1 MMGGS
6 PSFPNQRKMFVVSDS
21 NILSL
26 CNCTCWL
33 PGCKPAVGSDWK
45 GDQANRSCRKGSRW
59 HRKAARQAMALTLG
73 MAGLA
78 QAGCTAEEAQQ
89 KAATFAQVVQAKA
102 QQDPEGYAKV
112 MQELQPELLQIQQK
126 QDVDA
131 LCAFYDKAIAKLK

>member
-1 MMGGS
+1 M
-6 PSFPNQRKMFVVSDS
+6 RKLIV
-21 NILSL
+21 
-26 CNCTCWL
+26 C
-33 PGCKPAVGSDWK
+33 A
-45 GDQANRSCRKGSRW
+45 
-59 HRKAARQAMALTLG
+59 AMALTLG

-89 KAATFAQVVQAKA
+89 KAATFAQVVQASA
-102 QQDPEGYAKV
+102 ADPEGYAKV

>member
-1 MMGGS
+1 M
-6 PSFPNQRKMFVVSDS
+6 RKLIV
-21 NILSL
+21 
-26 CNCTCWL
+26 C
-33 PGCKPAVGSDWK
+33 A
-45 GDQANRSCRKGSRW
+45 
-59 HRKAARQAMALTLG
+59 AMALTLG

-131 LCAFYDKAIAKLK
+131 LCAFYDQGHRQTEVISPRILSRCMIGGRLPGRPPSVFPPLARHTPQNVP

>member
-1 MMGGS
+1 M
-6 PSFPNQRKMFVVSDS
+6 RKLIV
-21 NILSL
+21 
-26 CNCTCWL
+26 C
-33 PGCKPAVGSDWK
+33 A
-45 GDQANRSCRKGSRW
+45 
-59 HRKAARQAMALTLG
+59 AMALTLG

-131 LCAFYDKAIAKLK
+131 LCAFYDKAPSGTSAVCFPAACATYSAECTLAYSFNVIMSDCGNPPPAGKCPPRPSLSWV

>member
-1 MMGGS
+1 M
-6 PSFPNQRKMFVVSDS
+6 RKLIV
-21 NILSL
+21 
-26 CNCTCWL
+26 CA
-33 PGCKPAVGSDWK
+33 AV
-45 GDQANRSCRKGSRW
+45 
-59 HRKAARQAMALTLG
+59 ALTLG

-89 KAATFAQVVQAKA
+89 KATAFAQAVQAKS

>member
-1 MMGGS
+1 M
-6 PSFPNQRKMFVVSDS
+6 RKLIV
-21 NILSL
+21 
-26 CNCTCWL
+26 C
-33 PGCKPAVGSDWK
+33 A
-45 GDQANRSCRKGSRW
+45 
-59 HRKAARQAMALTLG
+59 AMALTLG

-89 KAATFAQVVQAKA
+89 KAATFAQVV
-102 QQDPEGYAKV
+102 YAKV

>member
-1 MMGGS
+1 M
-6 PSFPNQRKMFVVSDS
+6 RKLIV
-21 NILSL
+21 
-26 CNCTCWL
+26 C
-33 PGCKPAVGSDWK
+33 A
-45 GDQANRSCRKGSRW
+45 
-59 HRKAARQAMALTLG
+59 AMALTLG

-89 KAATFAQVVQAKA
+89 KAATFAQVE
-102 QQDPEGYAKV
+102 QDPEGYAKV

>member
-1 MMGGS
+1 M
-6 PSFPNQRKMFVVSDS
+6 RKLMV
-21 NILSL
+21 
-26 CNCTCWL
+26 C
-33 PGCKPAVGSDWK
+33 A
-45 GDQANRSCRKGSRW
+45 
-59 HRKAARQAMALTLG
+59 AMALTLG

-78 QAGCTAEEAQQ
+78 SRPDVTAEEAQQ

>member
-1 MMGGS
+1 M
-6 PSFPNQRKMFVVSDS
+6 RKLIV
-21 NILSL
+21 
-26 CNCTCWL
+26 C
-33 PGCKPAVGSDWK
+33 A
-45 GDQANRSCRKGSRW
+45 
-59 HRKAARQAMALTLG
+59 AMALTLG

-89 KAATFAQVVQAKA
+89 KAATFAQ
-102 QQDPEGYAKV
+102 V

>member
-1 MMGGS
+1 M
-6 PSFPNQRKMFVVSDS
+6 RKLIV
-21 NILSL
+21 
-26 CNCTCWL
+26 C
-33 PGCKPAVGSDWK
+33 A
-45 GDQANRSCRKGSRW
+45 
-59 HRKAARQAMALTLG
+59 AMALTLG

-131 LCAFYDKAIAKLK
+131 LCAFYDKAIAKLKYDRRAPSGTSAVCFHRRLRDILRRMYLNILFLM

>member
-1 MMGGS
+1 M
-6 PSFPNQRKMFVVSDS
+6 RKLIV
-21 NILSL
+21 
-26 CNCTCWL
+26 C
-33 PGCKPAVGSDWK
+33 A
-45 GDQANRSCRKGSRW
+45 
-59 HRKAARQAMALTLG
+59 AMALTLG

-89 KAATFAQVVQAKA
+89 KAKA

>member
-1 MMGGS
+1 M
-6 PSFPNQRKMFVVSDS
+6 RKLIV
-21 NILSL
+21 
-26 CNCTCWL
+26 C
-33 PGCKPAVGSDWK
+33 A
-45 GDQANRSCRKGSRW
+45 
-59 HRKAARQAMALTLG
+59 AMALTLG

-89 KAATFAQVVQAKA
+89 KAATFVQAKA

>member
-1 MMGGS
+1 MKEYPFYEKVDRMRGYG
-6 PSFPNQRKMFVVSDS
+6 PE
-21 NILSL
+21 
-26 CNCTCWL
+26 
-33 PGCKPAVGSDWK
+33 
-45 GDQANRSCRKGSRW
+45 
-59 HRKAARQAMALTLG
+59 LG

>member
-1 MMGGS
+1 M
-6 PSFPNQRKMFVVSDS
+6 RKLIV
-21 NILSL
+21 
-26 CNCTCWL
+26 C
-33 PGCKPAVGSDWK
+33 A
-45 GDQANRSCRKGSRW
+45 
-59 HRKAARQAMALTLG
+59 AMAMTLG

>member
-1 MMGGS
+1 M
-6 PSFPNQRKMFVVSDS
+6 RKLIV
-21 NILSL
+21 
-26 CNCTCWL
+26 C
-33 PGCKPAVGSDWK
+33 A
-45 GDQANRSCRKGSRW
+45 
-59 HRKAARQAMALTLG
+59 AMALTLG

-89 KAATFAQVVQAKA
+89 KAATFAQVV

>member
-1 MMGGS
+1 MSDATIAAGTE
-6 PSFPNQRKMFVVSDS
+6 QR
-21 NILSL
+21 L
-26 CNCTCWL
+26 T
-33 PGCKPAVGSDWK
+33 A
-45 GDQANRSCRKGSRW
+45 QERK
-59 HRKAARQAMALTLG
+59 
-73 MAGLA
+73 
-78 QAGCTAEEAQQ
+78 AQQ

>member
-1 MMGGS
+1 M
-6 PSFPNQRKMFVVSDS
+6 RKLIV
-21 NILSL
+21 
-26 CNCTCWL
+26 C
-33 PGCKPAVGSDWK
+33 A
-45 GDQANRSCRKGSRW
+45 
-59 HRKAARQAMALTLG
+59 AMALTLG
-73 MAGLA
+73 MAG

>member
-1 MMGGS
+1 M
-6 PSFPNQRKMFVVSDS
+6 RKLIV
-21 NILSL
+21 
-26 CNCTCWL
+26 C
-33 PGCKPAVGSDWK
+33 A
-45 GDQANRSCRKGSRW
+45 
-59 HRKAARQAMALTLG
+59 AMALTLG

-78 QAGCTAEEAQQ
+78 
-89 KAATFAQVVQAKA
+89 QAKA

>member
-1 MMGGS
+1 M
-6 PSFPNQRKMFVVSDS
+6 RKLIV
-21 NILSL
+21 
-26 CNCTCWL
+26 C
-33 PGCKPAVGSDWK
+33 A
-45 GDQANRSCRKGSRW
+45 
-59 HRKAARQAMALTLG
+59 AMALTLG

-78 QAGCTAEEAQQ
+78 QAGCTAEEA
-89 KAATFAQVVQAKA
+89 FAQVVQAKA

>member
-1 MMGGS
+1 M
-6 PSFPNQRKMFVVSDS
+6 RKLIV
-21 NILSL
+21 
-26 CNCTCWL
+26 C
-33 PGCKPAVGSDWK
+33 A
-45 GDQANRSCRKGSRW
+45 
-59 HRKAARQAMALTLG
+59 AMALTLG
-73 MAGLA
+73 MAG
-78 QAGCTAEEAQQ
+78 TAEEAQQ